1 MQIENPLAYRFILQD
16 EIYLLS
22 KDKEVYTGDT
32 TDVAP
37 RAEPP
42 VHPNI
47 SYLGKNKNNLLVI
60 VHYPELEFIEAT
72 HLVALENILKRLGLA
87 IDDAAILNK
96 AKYPEQTFASI
107 TEFFTPRKLLILG
120 RDALPADAGALSL
133 NKPEI
138 VNGCN
143 TLFSFSFDEMM
154 DNNEYKKAFWE
165 QMKQL

>member
-22 KDKEVYTGDT
+22 KDKEVYIGNAADA
-32 TDVAP
+32 AP
-37 RAEPP
+37 RPEPP
-42 VHPNI
+42 VRLNI

-72 HLVALENILKRLGLA
+72 HLAALENIVKRLGLT
-87 IDDAAILNK
+87 IDDAAIFNK

-107 TEFFTPRKLLILG
+107 AEFFKPRKLLILG
-120 RDALPADAGALSL
+120 KDALPADAGPLSY

-138 VNGCN
+138 INGCN

-154 DNNEYKKAFWE
+154 DKNEYKKAFWE